1 MKLMKSPT
9 LSLSLNRRTVLRK
22 KDSKNFLLG
31 LLFASP
37 FIIGF
42 VCFTAL
48 PFIQSFYYS
57 LTEYDVFNPPKWV
70 GFANYKQIFQDPNFY
85 KSMSNTFYMAFIGV
99 PIGLFASLMMALV
112 LNMKVKG
119 ISIYRT
125 IYYLPTVVPAVAG
138 TLLWSW
144 ILNPQFGLLDIAL
157 RAIGLPG
164 PNWLLDPHFT
174 KPALI
179 MMGLFGSGGGA
190 LIYLAALQGI
200 PAEFYEAAEI
210 DGANKWDLFRS
221 IILPALSPV
230 TLFQLIMGLIGAFQI
245 FTTAFILTGGSTG
258 GPDQSMLFYAVNVYN
273 EGFKNLHMGY
283 ASALAW
289 ILFIIVL
296 FITIIILKSS
306 MRWVYYG
313 GE

>member
-1 MKLMKSPT
+1 MKLSIVPVPISQNKKIAVKKKK
-9 LSLSLNRRTVLRK
+9 NRE
-22 KDSKNFLLG
+22 FLIG

-42 VCFTAL
+42 LCFTAY

-57 LTEYDVFNPPKWV
+57 LTDYDVFNPPKWI
-70 GFANYKQIFQDPNFY
+70 GFSNYKQIFHDPNFY

-99 PIGLFASLMMALV
+99 PISLFASLMMALV

-125 IYYLPTVVPAVAG
+125 VYYLPTVVPAVAG
-138 TLLWSW
+138 SLLWSW
-144 ILNPQFGLLDIAL
+144 ILNPQYGMLDLAL
-157 RAIGLPG
+157 KAVGLPD
-164 PNWLLDPHFT
+164 PAWLLDPHFT

-179 MMGLFGSGGGA
+179 IMGLFGSGGGA

-210 DGANKWDLFRS
+210 DGANKWQIFRS

-245 FTTAFILTGGSTG
+245 FTQSFILTGGSTG

-289 ILFIIVL
+289 VL
-296 FITIIILKSS
+296 FVIVVLITILILKSS